1 MMLIEVTR
9 DMVVVRQ
16 QMLRVLCLIL
26 LDMLLMAEAILLS
39 MVLVVVHIVVSGRV
53 QSLVTFI
60 VK

>member
-1 MMLIEVTR
+1 MLIEVTR